1 MLGLIPKIDQTD
13 RNYTSLIQHGQFM
26 NKKNKLSQ
34 SDRSLFDEAMENV
47 KPLKQGNYAPPHKTF
62 KKSQINRSLD
72 DTDCIDYSLSDAQD
86 HHAVKSDEKVSFST
100 PGVQAKLLKK
110 LRTGKM
116 PIEANL
122 DLHGLTI
129 DQARQQVSRFILSS
143 QSMGKKCVIIIHGK
157 GSIKNSPKLKS
168 MVNHWLKQI
177 PDVLAFSS
185 SQEQHG
191 GTGAVYVLIKTK
203 IRHD

>member
-1 MLGLIPKIDQTD
+1 M
-13 RNYTSLIQHGQFM
+13 QHGQLM

-34 SDRSLFDEAMENV
+34 ADQSLFNDAMEDV
-47 KPLKQGNYAPPHKTF
+47 KPLKKGNYAPPHKTL
-62 KKSQINRSLD
+62 KKSQFNHSVD
-72 DTDCIDYSLSDAQD
+72 DTEYIDYGLSDAQD
-86 HHAVKSDEKVSFST
+86 HHTVQSDEKMSFST
-100 PGVQAKLLKK
+100 SGVQAKLLKK

-116 PIEANL
+116 AIEAHL

-129 DQARQQVSRFILSS
+129 DQARQQVSRFVLNS

-177 PDVLAFSS
+177 PDVLAFSTA
-185 SQEQHG
+185 QEQHG
-191 GTGAVYVLIKTK
+191 GTGAVYVLIKTR
-203 IRHD
+203 ILYD